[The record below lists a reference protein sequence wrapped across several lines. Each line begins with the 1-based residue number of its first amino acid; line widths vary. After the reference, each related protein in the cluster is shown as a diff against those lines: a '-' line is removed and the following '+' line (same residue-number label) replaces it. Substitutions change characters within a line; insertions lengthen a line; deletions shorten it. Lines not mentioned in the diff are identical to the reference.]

1 MSKLFSNKKY
11 YLKPIKQNNESYI
24 NQSMQNILDSYSKS
38 QQGISKDFSSFNKN
52 NITIDYPK
60 HYSPT
65 YRTPVYLPSIN
76 SNYKKINQSQNKKI
90 NNSINEGSLFSNIG
104 NKIINGK
111 KIFKIRKY

>member
-1 MSKLFSNKKY
+1 MSKIKQKLFSKPYNNSLNDEFNKNVQEIMDLYNKNN
-11 YLKPIKQNNESYI
+11 LKNK
-24 NQSMQNILDSYSKS
+24 NIT
-38 QQGISKDFSSFNKN
+38 NKN

-65 YRTPVYLPSIN
+65 YRSPVYLPSIN